1 MMHKLGINYISTLP
15 LTLEENFSL
24 LSQTGFQA
32 VFTMHD
38 GAEATARYAAA
49 AADAGL
55 TYESIHAPW
64 DGINAMWQEG
74 DEGETMLRRLTDTLD
89 SCQRNNIP
97 IAVVHLSSG
106 RNAPCINDLGHSRF
120 DRLID
125 HAVKT
130 GVTVAFENQRMLAN
144 LAFVMELYRDIP
156 QVGFCWDLGHEAC
169 FAGGR
174 EYMPL
179 FGDRLVYTHIHDNLS
194 QPNGDLHRIP
204 FDGNINFARRAEH
217 LRNSGYTG
225 TLTLEISTD
234 LKQYPGITGEGYIQR
249 AYAAVTRFRD
259 MVENP

>member
-1 MMHKLGINYISTLP
+1 MRKLGINYIKTFP
-15 LTLEENFSL
+15 LSLADNLAL
-24 LSQTGFQA
+24 LSQTGFQS
-32 VFTMHD
+32 VFTLHE
-38 GAEATARYAAA
+38 GAAETERYATA

-55 TYESIHAPW
+55 TYESLHAPW
-64 DGINAMWQEG
+64 DGINSIWQEG
-74 DEGETMLRRLTDTLD
+74 DAGETMLRRLTDCLD
-89 SCQRNNIP
+89 SCSRNNIP

-106 RNAPCINDLGHSRF
+106 RNAPCVNDLGHKRF

-156 QVGFCWDLGHEAC
+156 QAGFCWDTGHEAC

-194 QPNGDLHRIP
+194 QPNGDLHMIP
-204 FDGNINFARRAEH
+204 FDGNTDFIRRAAH
-217 LRNSGYTG
+217 LRNSGFTG
-225 TLTLEISTD
+225 TLTLEIMPTSSPF
-234 LKQYPGITGEGYIQR
+234 YPDITAEAYYQK
-249 AYAAVTRFRD
+249 AYAAVTRLRD
-259 MVENP
+259 LIEQV